1 MIEEKHQGHDLMHA
15 EMILI
20 LFGSIMVA
28 QILLFLWRQKHG
40 KSYQTVTL
48 FGLWVIPFLVSAR
61 MSFWRMLI
69 VWMVFSLATFF
80 VVYKATR
87 RRLQVYTPR

>member
-40 KSYQTVTL
+40 KSYQVEYTEL
-48 FGLWVIPFLVSAR
+48 YCRGLSSASLSIPSSAGAQPC
-61 MSFWRMLI
+61 WL
-69 VWMVFSLATFF
+69 
-80 VVYKATR
+80 KA
-87 RRLQVYTPR
+87 LHHKDWQ